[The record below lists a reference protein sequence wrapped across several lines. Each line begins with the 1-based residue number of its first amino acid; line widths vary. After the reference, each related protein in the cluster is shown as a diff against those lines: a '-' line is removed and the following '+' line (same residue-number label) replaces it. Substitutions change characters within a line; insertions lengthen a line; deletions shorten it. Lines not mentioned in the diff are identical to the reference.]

1 MNDIGPE
8 WVAKFHKS
16 ILELDSAITEFGNQG
31 QSLEDACAA
40 LVALNRAKSDF
51 GLVYDELSNIVSRIM
66 EDSPEVALP
75 DGSRVE
81 KKFSS
86 SRTGRK
92 HKDLGSAVA
101 GRIVDMSVDM
111 DTGEVLATPAEMIA
125 QVLDFVQPSYWRIK
139 ELERLGIN
147 PDMYCQ
153 VGETK
158 TSIIVRKG
166 TL

>member
-1 MNDIGPE
+1 MSDIGPE

-16 ILELDSAITEFGNQG
+16 ILELDEAIDKFRDEVE
-31 QSLEDACAA
+31 SEEDACAA

-51 GLVYDELSNIVSRIM
+51 GMVYDHLSSIVSQVM
-66 EDSPEVALP
+66 QDSPEVSLP
-75 DGSRVE
+75 DGSKVE

-86 SRTGRK
+86 SRTGWR

-101 GRIVDMSVDM
+101 GRIVDMSIDM
-111 DTGEVLATPAEMIA
+111 DTGEVLATPAEMIT

-139 ELERLGIN
+139 ELQRLGIN
-147 PDMYCQ
+147 PDMYCE
-153 VGETK
+153 VGDTK

-166 TL
+166 TS